1 MGVVCA
7 LDITHDPLHGFDS
20 YLFAD
25 YLRQKRDQ
33 RIKYII
39 SNSRICYGPRSPS
52 HGGDES
58 SLWKWSPYNGENP
71 HTEHCHISV
80 GDSKFYDL
88 SSPWDLTGFGF
99 PAGPPTTAVTDKS
112 LLKIG
117 STGEDVRLVQER
129 IMVDGIYGS
138 LTEEAVRRYQLEKG
152 LSVDGKVGPETW
164 ASLGFGAPAPSPEP
178 AGDWI
183 PAVISTVFGGRGDF
197 NRSAYDNSILDDT
210 SLYASLPWRLSPV
223 RSVDLRAGS
232 KILTNVPIKDVGP
245 WMTDDNYHSS
255 DTRPL
260 AESCF
265 LHRTPLPR
273 GPNRGKIPNGAGID
287 ISPAAARALGISGK
301 GKLDWRFHVG

>member
-1 MGVVCA
+1 MALPSRTWPLTPTSGTRSGIRWRAAESLVVLYGQVHDATPISRKTENDAYIGDAAHAARTSDHNPNSMGVVCA

-138 LTEEAVRRYQLEKG
+138 LTEEAVRRYQ
-152 LSVDGKVGPETW
+152 
-164 ASLGFGAPAPSPEP
+164 
-178 AGDWI
+178 
-183 PAVISTVFGGRGDF
+183 
-197 NRSAYDNSILDDT
+197 
-210 SLYASLPWRLSPV
+210 
-223 RSVDLRAGS
+223 
-232 KILTNVPIKDVGP
+232 
-245 WMTDDNYHSS
+245 
-255 DTRPL
+255 
-260 AESCF
+260 
-265 LHRTPLPR
+265 
-273 GPNRGKIPNGAGID
+273 
-287 ISPAAARALGISGK
+287 
-301 GKLDWRFHVG
+301 